1 MTVDYNNYAKTFS
14 NSRKNMKWEEITY
27 FINYLDERQK
37 TKDKSISILDVWCW
51 NWRLLDS
58 LKNSSFKFS
67 NYLWVDL
74 SSELLNE
81 ARELHNWYEFLELD
95 MTSLSKINKRFDII
109 FFIASFHHLHTF
121 EERLDVLNN
130 AKDLLND
137 NWLIFMTNW
146 ALNIWKNKG
155 KYKDSI
161 IKNTENKFWSYDY
174 DIKIWKFSRFYHSF
188 SISELEFIFEKLE
201 FKIIENRLFDTEKNI
216 ISIIKK

>member
-37 TKDKSISILDVWCW
+37 TKDKSISILDVGCG
-51 NWRLLDS
+51 NGRLLDS

-67 NYLWVDL
+67 NYLGVDL

-81 ARELHNWYEFLELD
+81 ARELHNGYEFLELD

-137 NWLIFMTNW
+137 NGLIFMTNW
-146 ALNIWKNKG
+146 ALNIGKNKG

-161 IKNTENKFWSYDY
+161 IKNTENKFGSYDY
-174 DIKIWKFSRFYHSF
+174 DIKIGKFSRFYHSF